1 MVKVMGSKVQKQAQ
15 QLGLNKAR
23 QIVLYARPRKL
34 RMTFSKSV
42 PDVVDAIRD
51 YIAMQDATLT
61 LDKSG
66 GGRNFSYYILAPK
79 AQIYIEA
86 ITKMAGLMAVDT
98 SNMAMQLNIYSNNDQ
113 HVRGIANAVNVLY
126 EDGMLAHLE
135 FNKFEKKYSVKQEAI
150 IAEWRKWL

>member
-1 MVKVMGSKVQKQAQ
+1 MGSKLQKQAQ
-15 QLGLNKAR
+15 QLGLDKLR
-23 QIVLYARPRKL
+23 HIILYARPRKL

-51 YIAMQDATLT
+51 YIALQDSTLVI
-61 LDKSG
+61 DKSG
-66 GGRNFSYYILAPK
+66 GGRNFTYYIIAPK
-79 AQIYIEA
+79 AQIYAEL

-126 EDGMLAHLE
+126 EDGMVPHLE
-135 FNKFEKKYSVKQEAI
+135 FNKFEKKYLVKQEDL
-150 IAEWRKWL
+150 IAEWKKWL

>member
-98 SNMAMQLNIYSNNDQ
+98 SNMAMQLNIYSNNDS
-113 HVRGIANAVNVLY
+113 HIRGIANAVNTLY

-135 FNKFEKKYSVKQEAI
+135 FAKFEKVYQTKKDVI
-150 IAEWRKWL
+150 IAEWKKWL